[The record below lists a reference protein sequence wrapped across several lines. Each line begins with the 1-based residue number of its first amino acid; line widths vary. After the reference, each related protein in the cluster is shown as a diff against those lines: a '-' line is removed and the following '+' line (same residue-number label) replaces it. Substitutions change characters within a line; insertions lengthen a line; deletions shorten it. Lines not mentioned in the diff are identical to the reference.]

1 MALTLKEITL
11 WRRNMAN
18 TPGTMARVL
27 EPLSGTDLTVVM
39 AYRIPGQ
46 GSQAVVELFPVTGKR
61 ATARA
66 QASGLVPADVPALL
80 VQGTNRAGIGF
91 QTTTAFAEAG
101 INLAFLVT
109 QVIGTR
115 FSSIYGFDS
124 DADRGQAIQIL
135 KQKPKRKR

>member
-11 WRRNMAN
+11 WRRHMTN
-18 TPGTMARVL
+18 TSGTLARVL
-27 EPLSGTDLTVVM
+27 EPLAGTDLNVVM
-39 AYRIPGQ
+39 AYRVPGKD
-46 GSQAVVELFPVTGKR
+46 GQAVVELFPVTGKR
-61 ATARA
+61 GTARA